1 MSYEFICWY
10 FYYKMWN
17 NSLLFYLKSPFDK
30 WHICVHFHP
39 LQSWD
44 VCKLVITGPILCYS
58 VLRFMKHY
66 ANEPFSFMLRNI
78 IHLNGGATS
87 TCS

>member
-1 MSYEFICWY
+1 MT
-10 FYYKMWN
+10 
-17 NSLLFYLKSPFDK
+17 
-30 WHICVHFHP
+30 HVHFHP

-44 VCKLVITGPILCYS
+44 VCKLVIIGPILFYS

-66 ANEPFSFMLRNI
+66 ANEPLSLMLRNI

-87 TCS
+87 TCP